1 MTKRRNKRAFFA
13 LFAVL
18 MLFLTGC
25 SGQYYGGIAERTDG
39 LEDAY
44 TEDILPES
52 QNTSYGSKVSATLY
66 FRYLSEDLLAGV
78 EQEFTVTA
86 ENTIEELVVQ
96 ALIDGPQDTELVSV
110 KEQSGYLS
118 VTLSEKFLEKMSQS
132 IESEEMRRR
141 LAVQS
146 IVNSITSIGNYSR
159 VLILIDESGNGN
171 GERLTYAE
179 AGWEDKGERTI
190 EPLSLD
196 DSVILTPERVMEI
209 VMRSVV
215 EKDYERLGYYLAE
228 RDYDGQNCPSRS
240 EYTELLSTKPSIVSF
255 EMANPVITSGN
266 GKHAAALL
274 NLTYIDSG
282 GHMVE
287 LNDLPVRM
295 VYQDVWKVSF
305 SSLNAMFPEN

>member
-1 MTKRRNKRAFFA
+1 MTKRRNKRASFA

-96 ALIDGPQDTELVSV
+96 ALIDGPQDTQYQFNALISPDTELVSV

-146 IVNSITSIGNYSR
+146 IVNSITSI
-159 VLILIDESGNGN
+159 
-171 GERLTYAE
+171 
-179 AGWEDKGERTI
+179 
-190 EPLSLD
+190 
-196 DSVILTPERVMEI
+196 VII
-209 VMRSVV
+209 
-215 EKDYERLGYYLAE
+215 AA
-228 RDYDGQNCPSRS
+228 C
-240 EYTELLSTKPSIVSF
+240 SF
-255 EMANPVITSGN
+255 
-266 GKHAAALL
+266 
-274 NLTYIDSG
+274 
-282 GHMVE
+282 
-287 LNDLPVRM
+287 
-295 VYQDVWKVSF
+295 
-305 SSLNAMFPEN
+305 

>member
-96 ALIDGPQDTELVSV
+96 ALIDGPQDTQYQFNALISPDTELVSV

-141 LAVQS
+141 LAGAMGVS
-146 IVNSITSIGNYSR
+146 EGCVSVKATTEEHLGFTGRGEGISAMAVALIT
-159 VLILIDESGNGN
+159 
-171 GERLTYAE
+171 
-179 AGWEDKGERTI
+179 
-190 EPLSLD
+190 
-196 DSVILTPERVMEI
+196 
-209 VMRSVV
+209 
-215 EKDYERLGYYLAE
+215 EK
-228 RDYDGQNCPSRS
+228 
-240 EYTELLSTKPSIVSF
+240 
-255 EMANPVITSGN
+255 
-266 GKHAAALL
+266 
-274 NLTYIDSG
+274 
-282 GHMVE
+282 
-287 LNDLPVRM
+287 
-295 VYQDVWKVSF
+295 
-305 SSLNAMFPEN
+305 